1 MQKFKKIMALALA
14 MVMVIGGSMTAFAEE
29 PTSGSSTGAGTS
41 EGHVDKHVI
50 KVVLP
55 TVADGTTPF
64 AYTMDAERLIQET
77 TNAKYANATFP
88 AKETDTGVYFVTG
101 KNADSYVEVEG
112 LETGDDV
119 SAYYTTADQ
128 VEYVACGDGATSDG
142 TTTYYEKK
150 IGGNIYANTSSAL
163 TVTSQSSDKVVL
175 TVEVEAS
182 QADTD
187 IALVATAPAEEV
199 TDPQLYLALQL
210 DGTNTAVQAGEKI
223 TKTVEIAGVES
234 NFETVYAD
242 GAYKFAPKAGDLTWN
257 SESFTLTGAVSKA
270 TVASTTTAPTLTVT
284 WSYADPAAVPAAPEN
299 VAPSMTDVEYAGTG
313 DLVIPYSVGSGDLE
327 ATALTDVV
335 FQYGDTKFS
344 KEGTWNSNTNQAA
357 NITIGEDSITIAT
370 TLAEYIATGVEDG
383 TEYTFYLIFDGDTEN
398 FVTGK
403 VTIATE

>member
-88 AKETDTGVYFVTG
+88 AKGTDTGVYFVTG
-101 KNADSYVEVEG
+101 KNADSYEEVTG
-112 LETGDDV
+112 LEDGADV
-119 SAYYTTADQ
+119 TAYYTTTDQ
-128 VEYVACGDGATSDG
+128 VEYTACGPDAVYDAG
-142 TTTYYEKK
+142 TTYYEKK
-150 IGGNIYANTSSAL
+150 IGGNVYANTSSAL

-187 IALVATAPAEEV
+187 IALVDTAPAAEV

-210 DGTNTAVQAGEKI
+210 DGTNTAVKAGDKI
-223 TKTVEIAGVES
+223 TQTVEIEGVES
-234 NFETVYAD
+234 NFETVYTD

-284 WSYADPAAVPAAPEN
+284 WSYADPAAVPAVP
-299 VAPSMTDVEYAGTG
+299 TFTAGTG
-313 DLVIPYSVGSGDLE
+313 LGEIKIVSEGDGQDAIASITSIMMTNDLGTFNGYSADPTGLWGAATKANGVITL
-327 ATALTDVV
+327 
-335 FQYGDTKFS
+335 DTKFVEFY
-344 KEGTWNSNTNQAA
+344 KA
-357 NITIGEDSITIAT
+357 NAT
-370 TLAEYIATGVEDG
+370 TDATITYTTVGGETKTVDVEDV
-383 TEYTFYLIFDGDTEN
+383 
-398 FVTGK
+398 VTSL
-403 VTIATE
+403 